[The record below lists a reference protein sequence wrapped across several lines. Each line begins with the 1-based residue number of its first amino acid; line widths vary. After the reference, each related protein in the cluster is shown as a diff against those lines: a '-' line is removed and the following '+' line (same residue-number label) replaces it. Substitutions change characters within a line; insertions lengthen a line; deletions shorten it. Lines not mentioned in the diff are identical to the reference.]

1 MIKYEFPLNE
11 RIRRFIRLEQL
22 FHKTHSA
29 ILSSQKF
36 NEFNTFER
44 IFELMQTASRTDL
57 KVDLMQEIERK
68 IISIKKEKRSKKYD
82 QLLIKLRKIKTNLGK
97 AKIHPGF
104 FFGNDKLLQEIKT
117 RSDSPFGI
125 TSIDFPEFQFWLQNQ
140 SPIFKK
146 EYINKKLIPYHPIK
160 EAISILL
167 LILRTNTNTT
177 NVVGE
182 NGVYQR
188 KLDPALKIDLVTITA
203 KKSLRSFPNISSNK
217 YAINIH
223 FNDAKTQNQVEK
235 NINFKISLSSL

>member
-82 QLLIKLRKIKTNLGK
+82 QLLIKLRKIKTNL
-97 AKIHPGF
+97 A
-104 FFGNDKLLQEIKT
+104 L
-117 RSDSPFGI
+117 
-125 TSIDFPEFQFWLQNQ
+125 FQ
-140 SPIFKK
+140 
-146 EYINKKLIPYHPIK
+146 
-160 EAISILL
+160 
-167 LILRTNTNTT
+167 
-177 NVVGE
+177 
-182 NGVYQR
+182 
-188 KLDPALKIDLVTITA
+188 
-203 KKSLRSFPNISSNK
+203 
-217 YAINIH
+217 
-223 FNDAKTQNQVEK
+223 
-235 NINFKISLSSL
+235 